1 MDYLFY
7 ILVFLGTALVSFLCT
22 LLFKEIAPRI
32 GAVDIPNER
41 KIHKKP
47 IARLGGVAIFIA
59 LFVSV
64 FTVLPLNKHIIGVF
78 VGALILLIFGVLD
91 DIFSISPWIKLFGQ
105 IMAASVIVIFGIGI
119 NFITN
124 PFGGYFMLDTIKFPL
139 EIFGNIYHIV
149 LLADLFTIFWI
160 VLVINSVNFLDGVDG
175 LASGVSGIAAFVLF
189 LLSLSSYV
197 NQPDTAI
204 FSLILAGAAL
214 GFLPLNFFP
223 AKIFMGDS
231 GSMFLGFILA
241 VLAIIS
247 GGKVATTLLILG
259 LPIIDLLWAV
269 IRRLASGKSPF
280 RPDKKHFHHELLNI
294 GLSQRQTVLIIYAI
308 TLSFGIFSLYVRSAG
323 KLVGLTALIVLIIF
337 TISFISSK
345 KSNITN

>member
-7 ILVFLGTALVSFLCT
+7 ILVFFGTALVSFLCT
-22 LLFKEIAPRI
+22 LLFKEIAPKI

-78 VGALILLIFGVLD
+78 VGALILLVFGVLD
-91 DIFSISPWIKLFGQ
+91 DIFSINPWIKLTGQ

-124 PFGGYFMLDTIKFPL
+124 PLGGYFMLDTIKFPV
-139 EIFGNIYHIV
+139 EIFGNIYHVV
-149 LLADLFTIFWI
+149 LLADIFTIFWI

-280 RPDKKHFHHELLNI
+280 KPDKKHFHHELLNI

-308 TLSFGIFSLYVRSAG
+308 TLSFGIFSLYVRSTG
-323 KLVGLTALIVLIIF
+323 KLIGLTALIVLIIF

-345 KSNITN
+345 KSNNVN

>member
-1 MDYLFY
+1 MDYWFY
-7 ILVFLGTALVSFLCT
+7 IRIFLGTGLVSFLCT
-22 LLFKEIAPRI
+22 LLFKKVAPKV
-32 GAVDIPNER
+32 GAIDVPDKR

-64 FTVLPLNKHIIGVF
+64 FTILPINKQIWGVF
-78 VGALILLIFGVLD
+78 IGASILLLFGIVD
-91 DIFSISPWIKLFGQ
+91 DIFSISPWVKLLGQ
-105 IMAASVIVIFGIGI
+105 ILAASVIVIFGMGI

-124 PFGGYFMLDTIKFPL
+124 PFGGYLMLDSVRFPI
-139 EIFGNIYHIV
+139 EILGTTYHIV
-149 LLADLFTIFWI
+149 LFADLFTVFWI

-175 LASGVSGIAAFVLF
+175 LASGVSGIAAMVLF
-189 LLSLSSYV
+189 FLSLSPLV
-197 NQPDTAI
+197 NQQDTAI
-204 FSLILAGAAL
+204 LSLILAGAAF

-269 IRRLASGKSPF
+269 IRRTLSGKSPF
-280 RPDKKHFHHELLNI
+280 KPDKKHFHHELLNI

-308 TLSFGIFSLYVRSAG
+308 TLSFGVFSLFARSTG
-323 KLVGLTALIVLIIF
+323 KLIGMTVLIVSIVLS
-337 TISFISSK
+337 ISFISSK
-345 KSNITN
+345 KRDNAN